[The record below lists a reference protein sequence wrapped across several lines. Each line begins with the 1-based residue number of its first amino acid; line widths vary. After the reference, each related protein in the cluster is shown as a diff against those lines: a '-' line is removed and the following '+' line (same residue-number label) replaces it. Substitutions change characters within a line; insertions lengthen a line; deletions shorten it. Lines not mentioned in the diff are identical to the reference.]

1 MSRPQNLLGF
11 KSAPKIGSRYDSSC
25 GCNSNEDYADSRNQA
40 PGNKLSPFERIQDD
54 GNFLAYRAVGVHTV
68 LPMRA
73 VSAQTRLK
81 NMEYELPAMV
91 WTNNPEGPAYIV
103 HVPGIPTR
111 VGYMP
116 YVSDTSTQPTMLSPI
131 ANLQMQNNI
140 SWFGRLRSLV
150 LGNYASQQ
158 EQNPNLAI
166 MFPNVFNN
174 GE

>member
-11 KSAPKIGSRYDSSC
+11 KSAPKIGSRYDNDC
-25 GCNSNEDYADSRNQA
+25 GCNSNDDSRNQA

-81 NMEYELPAMV
+81 NMAYELPSAV
-91 WTNNPEGPAYIV
+91 WTNNPEGPAYLV
-103 HVPGIPTR
+103 RVPGIPTR

-116 YVSDTSTQPTMLSPI
+116 YVSDTSTQPAMLSPV
-131 ANLQMQNNI
+131 ANLQMQNNY

-150 LGNYASQQ
+150 LGNFASQ
-158 EQNPNLAI
+158 EDQNQNLAV
-166 MFPNVFNN
+166 MFPYTLGT

>member
-11 KSAPKIGSRYDSSC
+11 RSAPKIGSRYDDDC
-25 GCNSNEDYADSRNQA
+25 GCTSNDDSRQQA
-40 PGNKLSPFERIQDD
+40 PGNKLSPFERIQVD

-73 VSAQTRLK
+73 VSAQTRMK
-81 NMEYELPAMV
+81 NLQYDLPADK
-91 WTNNPEGPAYIV
+91 WTLNPEGNPYIV

-116 YVSDTSTQPTMLSPI
+116 YVSDTSTQPAMLSPI
-131 ANLQMQNNI
+131 ANLQMQNNY

-150 LGNYASQQ
+150 LGNFTAQQ
-158 EQNPNLAI
+158 ETNTNLAV
-166 MFPNVFNN
+166 MFPSIFDN
-174 GE
+174 GD